1 MKTKLLKKVRKRYS
15 IIHYPNGV
23 YSYGSFQKGPVTVLR
38 DNIDSYKGLS
48 LPGGE
53 KDIAFNVLY
62 DRLKIW
68 ISQDYKRARKRKVK
82 TVEEKLWYI

>member
-15 IIHYPNGV
+15 ITHYPNGV
-23 YSYGSFQKGPVTVLR
+23 VIYGEFIKGPVTRLE
-38 DNIDSYKGLS
+38 DNYDSYKGLS
-48 LPGGE
+48 LQGE

-82 TVEEKLWYI
+82 TIEEKLWYI

>member
-23 YSYGSFQKGPVTVLR
+23 YLYGSFQKDPVTVLR
-38 DNIDSYKGLS
+38 DNLDSYKGLS
-48 LPGGE
+48 LPGE

-62 DRLKIW
+62 DHLKKW

-82 TVEEKLWYI
+82 TIEEKLWYI